1 MHALGARSSAP
12 GFLKTHPRENSAAA
26 PPKIEQNYHVI
37 QQFHFRANTQNN

>member
-12 GFLKTHPRENSAAA
+12 DFLKTHPRENSTAA
-26 PPKIEQNYHVI
+26 PPKIEQNYRVI